1 MVMRS
6 TILKKK
12 KIDFEALG
20 YKTMM
25 ETGDE
30 MITRDICGLHIQ
42 AFADELKPELSRLS
56 SDIQQTKARR
66 QALWSHLYDRHEP
79 VSDARMLGW
88 AIEAVVLAVMTV
100 VASVAS
106 AGGHAMTFY
115 LFGSGLPISL
125 IFGLTI

>member
-1 MVMRS
+1 MIRRLEMVMRS

-20 YKTMM
+20 YNTMM

-56 SDIQQTKARR
+56 SLIQQTKWRW

-79 VSDARMLGW
+79 ASDAKMLGL
-88 AIEAVVLAVMTV
+88 AITVGILAVLTV

-106 AGGHAMTFY
+106 V
-115 LFGSGLPISL
+115 
-125 IFGLTI
+125 